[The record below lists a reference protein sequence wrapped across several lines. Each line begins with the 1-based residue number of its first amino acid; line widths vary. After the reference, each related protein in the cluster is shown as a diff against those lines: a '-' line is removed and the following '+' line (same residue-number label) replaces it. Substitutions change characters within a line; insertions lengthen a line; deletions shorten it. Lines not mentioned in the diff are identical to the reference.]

1 MVRTVTVAGAGP
13 AGSSAAI
20 AAALAG
26 ARVRL
31 YDHSRFPRHKVCG
44 EFLSPG
50 IVGELRRLGVFD
62 QFLARLPAPI
72 RRVSLWFGSR
82 LASARLPEEAFG
94 LSRYAFDELLVTHA
108 RNLGA
113 VVLRERL
120 ESAPEPLV
128 MAHGR
133 DARHS
138 PPRDRRLFGF
148 KAHFEGPA
156 GDSIELYFS
165 RHTYVGVSPVESG
178 RTNVCGLAPEWRLRQ
193 CGFEFDEILHSIPP
207 LRERLRPVRR
217 AMKWLAA
224 GPLVFGNRLRR
235 RPRQNAY
242 PAGDALCFVDPFTGS
257 GILAAVATGAL
268 AGASAASGIPVGE
281 YLKVC
286 RASLAAPFRVS
297 SVFRT
302 VLRLGWADRLGPL
315 VPPEALFRLTRPLLE
330 RK

>member
-1 MVRTVTVAGAGP
+1 VVAGAGP
-13 AGSSAAI
+13 AGASAAI

-50 IVGELRRLGVFD
+50 IVGELQRLGVFD

-82 LASARLPEEAFG
+82 QSSARLPGEAFG
-94 LSRYAFDELLVTHA
+94 LSRYAFDELLVVHA
-108 RNLGA
+108 RTLGA

-120 ESAPEPLV
+120 ESAPEPVVL
-128 MAHGR
+128 AHGR
-133 DARHS
+133 DSRNS

-148 KAHFEGPA
+148 KAHFDGPA
-156 GDSIELYFS
+156 GDAIELYFS
-165 RHTYVGVSPVESG
+165 HHTYVGVSPVESG

-193 CGFEFDEILHSIPP
+193 SGFEFDEILHSIPP
-207 LRERLRPVRR
+207 LRERLQPLRR

-235 RPRQNAY
+235 RPAQHAY
-242 PAGDALCFVDPFTGS
+242 PAGDALSFVDPFTGS
-257 GILAAVATGAL
+257 GILAAVTTGAL
-268 AGASAASGIPVGE
+268 AGASAASGMPPGE
-281 YLKVC
+281 YLRIC
-286 RASLAAPFRVS
+286 RARLSAPFRIS

-302 VLRLGWADRLGPL
+302 ILRLGWADRLGPL
-315 VPPEALFRLTRPLLE
+315 VPPEVLFQLTRPLLAPNE
-330 RK
+330 NG